1 MVINQDFKEGLFMT
15 KREKVRQIIND
26 GCGGWTSPKE
36 ILEEITDIILEK
48 LKDVE
53 DDYDELLSA
62 YIRL

>member
-1 MVINQDFKEGLFMT
+1 MT
-15 KREKVRQIIND
+15 KREKVRQIISD
-26 GCGGWTSPKE
+26 GCGGWNSSKE

-48 LKDVE
+48 LKDVD

>member
-1 MVINQDFKEGLFMT
+1 MT
-15 KREKVRQIIND
+15 KREKIKQIIND
-26 GCGGWTSPKE
+26 DCGGWTSPEE

>member
-1 MVINQDFKEGLFMT
+1 MT
-15 KREKVRQIIND
+15 KREKVRQIISD

-53 DDYDELLSA
+53 DDYDELERE
-62 YIRL
+62 IRKYYRSF